1 MSARGNATSFPLPW
15 EELLQELR
23 GSDGENVPNLPW
35 IGEELSNFVSV
46 LLKTSDDEDP
56 KALAKFVHQARV
68 RRAVVVKLIED
79 AKRRGHRAYARVD
92 IATMREKAT
101 SLPEDGVPPEII
113 RLLPHDNHL
122 DKIVVQKAACP
133 VGGRS
138 DLDGAAEI
146 MTKAQPNAVVLEKS
160 SHDEADIN
168 AQRIAN

>member
-1 MSARGNATSFPLPW
+1 M
-15 EELLQELR
+15 
-23 GSDGENVPNLPW
+23 
-35 IGEELSNFVSV
+35 SV

-101 SLPEDGVPPEII
+101 SLPEDGVPPEIV
-113 RLLPHDNHL
+113 RLLPHDTHL

-146 MTKAQPNAVVLEKS
+146 MAKAQPNAVVLEKS

-168 AQRIAN
+168 AQRIANLRSISGGVSVLKTTSFVAASIFVILILPIIKRVVR